1 MKLKLRVAI
10 PLIIFMN
17 LVENNDEPE
26 MENEKQEQ
34 SVERQEEFFISKL
47 KEVNATTLRYKKFSI
62 EHDLV
67 TNSLSVAQL

>member
-1 MKLKLRVAI
+1 
-10 PLIIFMN
+10 
-17 LVENNDEPE
+17 

>member
-1 MKLKLRVAI
+1 MRVAI
-10 PLIIFMN
+10 PLIIFVN

>member
-1 MKLKLRVAI
+1 LKLKLRVAI
-10 PLIIFMN
+10 PLIIFVN

>member
-10 PLIIFMN
+10 PLIIFVN